1 MRVPAGVATPL
12 FSEVPHDLFVDFED
26 KAGVRGGRCRQ
37 SCVSA
42 TRWRASGLRIAV
54 TAQKIVSKKVLSK
67 NLVRPTIGWLQRI
80 PVGM

>member
-1 MRVPAGVATPL
+1 MWISLIAEL
-12 FSEVPHDLFVDFED
+12 FACSTSLKQLEKFDSWI
-26 KAGVRGGRCRQ
+26 R
-37 SCVSA
+37 
-42 TRWRASGLRIAV
+42 RASGLRIAV